1 MSREEI
7 ADDVFEFLAQRID
20 SVPQLEALLL
30 LWEDPARAWSAPELA
45 ARIYVEP
52 AVAAGV
58 LASLQ
63 RRQLTRAL
71 PGAEPRWC
79 YDTAWDP
86 SGKRMT
92 EVAEAYRRH
101 VVRIATFIH
110 AGASQAVREFAR
122 AFDFKKER

>member
-30 LWEDPARAWSAPELA
+30 LWEEPTRAWSAPELA
-45 ARIYVEP
+45 ARIYVE
-52 AVAAGV
+52 ASVAAHV

-63 RRQLTRAL
+63 RRQLAREL
-71 PGAEPRWC
+71 PGPEPRWA
-79 YDTAWDP
+79 YDHAWDP
-86 SGKRMT
+86 SGKRIAQ
-92 EVAEAYRRH
+92 VALAYRRH

-122 AFDFKKER
+122 AFDLKKER